1 MDTPSSPDAPRT
13 VIVVPCYNEA
23 ARLDVAR
30 FAEYVALPGAANL
43 LFVDDGS
50 TDDTAKVLSGLLRRA
65 PGRIRALRLTANQG
79 KSGAVRAGVL
89 AALADAPAF
98 VGFWD
103 ADLATPLAAIPR
115 FVAALEARP
124 VLLGAIGARVRLL
137 GTTIER
143 SAARHYLGRV
153 FATAASLVLGL
164 AVYDTQCGAKLFRAG
179 PLLSAA
185 FAAPFRSRWAFDV
198 ELLARLDEAGRR
210 AGALPVERTVIELA
224 LDEWRDVGGS
234 KLHPLGM
241 VGAGLDLA
249 FVRRHVRRD
258 VGQPAAPPAA
268 TWLSGAE
275 A

>member
-1 MDTPSSPDAPRT
+1 VDPPSSPDAPRT

-30 FAEYVALPGAANL
+30 FAEYAALPGAASL

-50 TDDTAKVLSGLLRRA
+50 TDDTAKVLSGLVRRV
-65 PGRIRALRLTANQG
+65 PGRIRALRLATNQG

-89 AALADAPAF
+89 AALADGAVF

-115 FVAALEARP
+115 FLAALEGRP
-124 VLLGAIGARVRLL
+124 ILLGAIGARVRLL

-143 SAARHYLGRV
+143 SAVRHYLGRV

-164 AVYDTQCGAKLFRAG
+164 GVYDTQCGAKLFRAG
-179 PLLSAA
+179 PLLGAA

-198 ELLARLDEAGRR
+198 ELLARLEEAGRR
-210 AGALPVERTVIELA
+210 AGALPVQQTVIELA
-224 LDEWRDVGGS
+224 LEEWRDVRGS

-249 FVRRHVRRD
+249 FIRRHVRQD
-258 VGQPAAPPAA
+258 VGHPAAPPTA

>member
-1 MDTPSSPDAPRT
+1 M
-13 VIVVPCYNEA
+13 VPCYNEA
-23 ARLDVAR
+23 ARLEVAR
-30 FAEYVALPGAANL
+30 FESYAAQPDAANL

-50 TDDTAKVLSGLLRRA
+50 TDGTAKALSGLVRRN
-65 PGRIRALRLTANQG
+65 PGRVCALQLEANHG

-89 AALADAPAF
+89 AALGGGPTF

-103 ADLATPLAAIPR
+103 ADLATPLAAISR

-124 VLLGAIGARVRLL
+124 ALQGAIGARVKLL

-143 SAARHYLGRV
+143 SAVRHYLGRV
-153 FATAASLVLGL
+153 FATAASLVLNL

-185 FAAPFRSRWAFDV
+185 FSAPFRSRWAFDV
-198 ELLARLDEAGRR
+198 ELLARLEEAGRR
-210 AGALPVERTVIELA
+210 IGAPPVEQTVIELA
-224 LDEWRDVGGS
+224 LEEWRDVGGS

-249 FVRRHVRRD
+249 FIRRHARQD
-258 VGQPAAPPAA
+258 VGRSVAPPAG

>member
-1 MDTPSSPDAPRT
+1 MDTPSAPDAPRT
-13 VIVVPCYNEA
+13 VIVVPCFNEA

-30 FAEYVALPGAANL
+30 FADYAAVPGGADL

-50 TDDTAKVLSGLLRRA
+50 TDDTATVLTRLVRGA
-65 PGRIRALRLTANQG
+65 PGRIRALRLATNQG

-89 AALADAPAF
+89 AALGEAPVF

-103 ADLATPLAAIPR
+103 ADLATPLEAIPR
-115 FVAALEARP
+115 FVTALEARP
-124 VLLGAIGARVRLL
+124 VLLGAIGARVKLL
-137 GTTIER
+137 GTIIER
-143 SAARHYLGRV
+143 SAWRHYLGRV

-198 ELLARLDEAGRR
+198 ELLARLEEAGRR
-210 AGALPVERTVIELA
+210 VGAPPVERTVIELA
-224 LDEWRDVGGS
+224 LEEWRDIRGS
-234 KLHPLGM
+234 KLHPVGM
-241 VGAGLDLA
+241 VKAGLDLA
-249 FVRRHVRRD
+249 FIRRNVKRD
-258 VGQPAAPPAA
+258 VGRPATPPAA
-268 TWLSGAE
+268 TWLGGSE

>member
-1 MDTPSSPDAPRT
+1 MVRT
-13 VIVVPCYNEA
+13 IIVVPCYNEA

-30 FAEYVALPGAANL
+30 FESYSAQPDAANL

-50 TDDTAKVLSGLLRRA
+50 TDDTAKVLAGLARRA
-65 PGRIRALRLTANQG
+65 PGRIRALRLATNQG

-89 AALADAPAF
+89 AALAGTPTF

-115 FVAALEARP
+115 FVATLEARP
-124 VLLGAIGARVRLL
+124 VLVGAIGARVRLL

-179 PLLSAA
+179 RLLSAA

-198 ELLARLDEAGRR
+198 ELLARLEEAGRR
-210 AGALPVERTVIELA
+210 AGAPPVEQTVIELA
-224 LDEWRDVGGS
+224 LDEWRDVRGS

-249 FVRRHVRRD
+249 FIRRHVRVD
-258 VGQPAAPPAA
+258 VGRETAPPAA

>member
-1 MDTPSSPDAPRT
+1 MDPPSSPDAPRT

-30 FAEYVALPGAANL
+30 FAEYAALPGAASL

-50 TDDTAKVLSGLLRRA
+50 TDGTAKVLSGLVRRV
-65 PGRIRALRLTANQG
+65 PGRIRALRLATNQG

-89 AALADAPAF
+89 AALADGAVF

-115 FVAALEARP
+115 FLAALEGRP
-124 VLLGAIGARVRLL
+124 ILLGAIGARVRLL

-143 SAARHYLGRV
+143 SAVRHYLGRV

-164 AVYDTQCGAKLFRAG
+164 GVYDTQCGAKLFRAG
-179 PLLSAA
+179 PLLGAA

-198 ELLARLDEAGRR
+198 ELLARLEEAGRR
-210 AGALPVERTVIELA
+210 AGALPVQQTVIELA
-224 LDEWRDVGGS
+224 LEEWRDVRGS

-249 FVRRHVRRD
+249 FIRRHVRQD
-258 VGQPAAPPAA
+258 VGHPAAPPAA